1 MTTTRKIIIPAMEK
15 SSATSKSIR
24 IAPSKINNLLS
35 KIRGKRYDLAQ
46 KIIKQNPLR
55 VTELLLKLLKSA
67 EKNLASKY
75 EFKTSLSENL
85 LIDEAF
91 VNQGTIL
98 KRTQP
103 RARGKAYRIEK
114 KFSHITVKLKMAKE
128 IQINQIE
135 N

>member
-1 MTTTRKIIIPAMEK
+1 MTTTQTITIPANEK
-15 SSATSKSIR
+15 SSAISKSIR
-24 IAPSKINNLLS
+24 ISPSKITNILS

-46 KIIKQNPLR
+46 KLVKANPLAI
-55 VTELLLKLLKSA
+55 TELLLKILKSA
-67 EKNLASKY
+67 EKNLVSKY
-75 EFKTSLSENL
+75 ELKTSLAENL
-85 LIDEAF
+85 VIEEAF

-114 KFSHITVKLKMAKE
+114 KFSHITIKLKVTKE
-128 IQINQIE
+128 IQINQLE

>member
-1 MTTTRKIIIPAMEK
+1 MTTTRTITIPATEK
-15 SSATSKSIR
+15 SSAISKSIR
-24 IAPSKINNLLS
+24 ISPSKITSILS

-46 KIIKQNPLR
+46 KIVKANPLAI
-55 VTELLLKLLKSA
+55 TQSLLKILKSA
-67 EKNLASKY
+67 ERNLASKY
-75 EFKTSLSENL
+75 EFQSSLAENL
-85 LIDEAF
+85 VIDEAF

-114 KFSHITVKLKMAKE
+114 KFSHITIKLKMTKD
-128 IQINQIE
+128 IQRNQLE

>member
-1 MTTTRKIIIPAMEK
+1 MTSTRTIIIPAAEK

-24 IAPSKINNLLS
+24 ISPTKIASLLA

-46 KIIKQNPLR
+46 KIIKQNPIR

-114 KFSHITVKLKMAKE
+114 KFSHITIKLKMIKE

>member
-1 MTTTRKIIIPAMEK
+1 MTTTRTIIIPATEK
-15 SSATSKSIR
+15 SSAISKSIR
-24 IAPSKINNLLS
+24 ISPSKISNILS

-46 KIIKQNPLR
+46 KIIKANPLGI
-55 VTELLLKLLKSA
+55 TESLLKILKSA

-75 EFKTSLSENL
+75 EFKTSLAENL
-85 LIDEAF
+85 IIDEAF

-114 KFSHITVKLKMAKE
+114 KFSHITIKLKMIKE
-128 IQINQIE
+128 IQINQVE

>member
-1 MTTTRKIIIPAMEK
+1 MTSTRTIIIPAMEK

-24 IAPSKINNLLS
+24 IAPSKISNLLS
-35 KIRGKRYDLAQ
+35 QIRGKKYDLAQ
-46 KIIKQNPLR
+46 KIVKENPLR
-55 VTELLLKLLKSA
+55 VTSLLLKLLKSA

-75 EFKTSLSENL
+75 ELKTSLGENL

-114 KFSHITVKLKMAKE
+114 KFSHITIKLKMVKE
-128 IQINQIE
+128 IQINQID

>member
-1 MTTTRKIIIPAMEK
+1 MTSTRTIIIPAMEK
-15 SSATSKSIR
+15 SSATSNSIR
-24 IAPSKINNLLS
+24 IAPSKITSLLL

-46 KIIKQNPLR
+46 QIIKQNHVR
-55 VTELLLKLLKSA
+55 VTTLLLKLLKSA
-67 EKNLASKY
+67 EKNLVSKY
-75 EFKTSLSENL
+75 KLNTSLGENL
-85 LIDEAF
+85 VIDEAF

-114 KFSHITVKLKMAKE
+114 KFSHITIKLKIVKE
-128 IQINQIE
+128 IQINQVE